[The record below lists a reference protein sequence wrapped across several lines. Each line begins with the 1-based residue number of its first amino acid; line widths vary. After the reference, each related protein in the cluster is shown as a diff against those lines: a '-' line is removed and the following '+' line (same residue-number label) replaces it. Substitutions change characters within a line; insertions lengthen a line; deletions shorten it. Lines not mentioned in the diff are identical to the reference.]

1 MYGPVVSNRTSRVIG
16 ILLVLATVP
25 TGSWAEDAV
34 TPMIEIHAPSDAR
47 DPTTALTH
55 PALGLSSLDCSS
67 SSGKWLVDQETVF
80 SAKGSRSVQDGI
92 EATDAFLSL
101 PEGSLLKVVFDADR
115 IITERLPDRTRLT
128 LHNGEVRVIDSD
140 GTVRATVHAGGVLA
154 QDSTLQLD
162 ATFEH
167 GEINF
172 RVHAFSADG
181 HRVPVRI
188 KLDAR
193 SSSSESG
200 KRQNHGAV
208 RWKMLPSDEAG
219 KPLRLKMQFIYDR
232 QRLCQQI
239 KNDG

>member
-1 MYGPVVSNRTSRVIG
+1 MYGPVASIQTSRAIG
-16 ILLVLATVP
+16 ILLVLTTVP

-47 DPTTALTH
+47 TPTAALTH
-55 PALGLSSLDCSS
+55 PAPGLSLLDCSS

-80 SAKGSRSVQDGI
+80 SAKGSRSVQDG
-92 EATDAFLSL
+92 
-101 PEGSLLKVVFDADR
+101 
-115 IITERLPDRTRLT
+115 
-128 LHNGEVRVIDSD
+128 
-140 GTVRATVHAGGVLA
+140 TVRATVHVGGVLA
-154 QDSTLQLD
+154 QDSILRLD
-162 ATFEH
+162 ATFEN

-200 KRQNHGAV
+200 KRQNHGKV

-232 QRLCQQI
+232 QRLCQQM